1 MVVIRGGSAV
11 PGAHKPEDL
20 EKANMMVMEALS
32 QEKDEDMF
40 VMGFV
45 VIIDMDGMTMSHL
58 TSKPIPLVMKQM
70 RFVQVLNFL
79 FLHEA
84 MND

>member
-1 MVVIRGGSAV
+1 
-11 PGAHKPEDL
+11 
-20 EKANMMVMEALS
+20 MMVMEALS